1 MRRETGELLPYYAR
15 LCETY
20 PIVSLE
26 DGLAEDEWEGWRDLT
41 ARLGAT
47 TQLVGDDLFV
57 TNPARLRRGIELHVA
72 NAILIK
78 VKQIGTLTET
88 PEAGGNAEGAGDA
101 AVNSPLS
108 RGTGENPRGRPA

>member
-41 ARLGAT
+41 ARLGST

-72 NAILIK
+72 KAILIK
-78 VKQIGTLTET
+78 GNQIGTLTET
-88 PEAGGNAEGAGDA
+88 LEGGATARGARQRTI
-101 AVNSPLS
+101 LS
-108 RGTGENPRGRPA
+108 HLPDHT